1 MDTNNHATHWPNR
14 FAFAGG
20 LSTSAHTLI
29 TEAVIPISAPAGSV
43 ILDEGGKCDPVLF
56 VDRGNLRV
64 YKRVGDD
71 REITLY
77 RVSPG
82 EVCVLGVTSALSDTP
97 YSATA
102 AASEPIQGFAIP
114 ADTLRRVFAGEPA
127 MQHYVMRLVADRLA
141 GLMAAVVE
149 VGFERMD
156 RRLAR
161 FLVDAGGAT
170 ADGTVELSHE
180 QIARE
185 LGTAREVVTR
195 VLDSFEAK
203 GLVSLGR
210 RRIRL
215 SKVSEIDRLAQ
226 GRGEEGA
233 LPV

>member
-1 MDTNNHATHWPNR
+1 
-14 FAFAGG
+14 
-20 LSTSAHTLI
+20 
-29 TEAVIPISAPAGSV
+29 
-43 ILDEGGKCDPVLF
+43 
-56 VDRGNLRV
+56 
-64 YKRVGDD
+64 
-71 REITLY
+71 
-77 RVSPG
+77 
-82 EVCVLGVTSALSDTP
+82 
-97 YSATA
+97 
-102 AASEPIQGFAIP
+102 
-114 ADTLRRVFAGEPA
+114 

-233 LPV
+233 SPV